1 MNLKN
6 SSAKIPKILA
16 NKLNNKKLSKIY
28 NYFEKS
34 LNINDKFVVAVSGG
48 ADSLALSFLAKIYS
62 IKKKLKTKYLIID
75 HRLRSNSTLEAKNV
89 KKILMSFG
97 IKAEILT
104 WKGKKPS
111 KNIQSIARKKRY
123 ELLFLKCRKLNINN
137 ILLAHHQDDL
147 FENFFI
153 RILRGSGLKGLVS
166 FKKELKINNMNIL
179 RPLLE
184 VKKKDLI
191 FISKFVF
198 NNFVDDPSNYD
209 EKFLRTRVR
218 KILIQLE
225 NEGLDDKKFYKSIRN
240 LQYSDKTIQT
250 YIDKNLEENSFFSVK
265 KNRSILSKNFFAQ
278 PQEVVFRSLS
288 DLLRIIGKKYYPS
301 RGKKLEKI
309 IQEIQKNTSFRA
321 TLGGC
326 IIEKVKQTV
335 IISKER

>member
-62 IKKKLKTKYLIID
+62 IKKKLKTRYLIID
-75 HRLRSNSTLEAKNV
+75 HKLRSESTHEAKNV
-89 KKILMSFG
+89 KKILQKFG

-104 WKGKKPS
+104 WKGKKPFN
-111 KNIQSIARKKRY
+111 NIQSIARKKRY
-123 ELLFLKCRKLNINN
+123 ELLFSKCTKLNINN
-137 ILLAHHQDDL
+137 IILAHHQDDL

-166 FKKELKINNMNIL
+166 LKKVSKINNINIL
-179 RPLLE
+179 RPLLG

-198 NNFVDDPSNYD
+198 NNFVDDPSNYN

-225 NEGLDDKKFYKSIRN
+225 NEGLDNKKFYKSIRN

-250 YIDKNLEENSFFSVK
+250 YIEKNLEENSCFSVK
-265 KNRSILSKNFFAQ
+265 KNRSILSENFFAQ

>member
-1 MNLKN
+1 MSLKN
-6 SSAKIPKILA
+6 SNVKIPKILA

-34 LNINDKFVVAVSGG
+34 ININDKFAVAVSGG

-62 IKKKLKTKYLIID
+62 IKKKIKTKYLIID

-97 IKAEILT
+97 IKAEILA

-225 NEGLDDKKFYKSIRN
+225 NEGLDSKKFYKSIRN

-250 YIDKNLEENSFFSVK
+250 YIEKNLEENSCFSVK

-326 IIEKVKQTV
+326 IIEKVKHTV